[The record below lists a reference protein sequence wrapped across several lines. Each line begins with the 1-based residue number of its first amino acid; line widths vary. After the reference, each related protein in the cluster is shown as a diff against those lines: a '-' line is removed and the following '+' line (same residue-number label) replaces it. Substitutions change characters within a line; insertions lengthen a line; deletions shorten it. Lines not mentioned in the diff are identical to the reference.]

1 MVALLVFML
10 TTLEA
15 VLAEKKKL
23 LDGRGLFGDNQKSG
37 LIYF

>member
-15 VLAEKKKL
+15 VLAEKKNCLTEEVYLAITK
-23 LDGRGLFGDNQKSG
+23 NPA
-37 LIYF
+37 

>member
-15 VLAEKKKL
+15 VLAEKKKCL
-23 LDGRGLFGDNQKSG
+23 TEEVYLAITKNPA
-37 LIYF
+37 